1 MRKPGS
7 ECEFEGCYEEVHAK
21 GLCPAHHA
29 QRYQGK
35 ALTPVAPKTT
45 PEERFWV
52 NVSRTPECW
61 EWVGRN
67 DAGRGRFWGRG
78 RLELAHVFSYE
89 IHHGVTVSE
98 GREID
103 HKCRNK
109 GCVNPAHLREV
120 TRSVNAQNKNLSKR
134 NTSGYKG
141 VHWNKKLERWSARVR
156 IGGRS
161 IYVGYY
167 DDVHE
172 AGKAALLGRMDQYE
186 EPNAYD
192 RDLATRFGIDYP
204 DF

>member
-7 ECEFEGCYEEVHAK
+7 ECKFEGCYEEVHAR

-29 QRYQGK
+29 QWYQGNP
-35 ALTPVAPKTT
+35 LTPVTPKTT

-52 NVSRTPECW
+52 NVSKSPDCW
-61 EWVGRN
+61 EWIGRKES
-67 DAGRGRFWGRG
+67 GRGRFWGRG

-89 IHHGVTVSE
+89 LHQGRSISE
-98 GREID
+98 GKEVD
-103 HKCRNK
+103 HKCQNPA
-109 GCVNPAHLREV
+109 CVNPDHLREV
-120 TRSVNAQNKNLSKR
+120 TRAVNAQNKNLSKK

-141 VHWNKKLERWSARVR
+141 VHWNKKLGRWSARVR

-172 AGKAALLGRMDQYE
+172 AGKAALLGRMERYE

-192 RDLATRFGIDYP
+192 RELAIRFGLEYP
-204 DF
+204 NF